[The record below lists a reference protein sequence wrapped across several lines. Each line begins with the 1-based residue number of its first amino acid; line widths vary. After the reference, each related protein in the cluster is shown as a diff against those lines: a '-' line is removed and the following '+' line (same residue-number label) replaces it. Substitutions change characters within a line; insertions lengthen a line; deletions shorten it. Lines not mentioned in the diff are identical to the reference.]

1 MAEQLPKTPDQ
12 FDRELDF
19 SWIFKFMGVIAVTAI
34 VMFVAMWYLSGY
46 FDQRL
51 ADAQPDGSPLLE
63 RGQTTV
69 PPKPHLQTEIATVR
83 CPTSAIR
90 WVEGQQFAELMVA
103 ESL

>member
-51 ADAQPDGSPLLE
+51 ADA
-63 RGQTTV
+63 
-69 PPKPHLQTEIATVR
+69 
-83 CPTSAIR
+83 
-90 WVEGQQFAELMVA
+90 
-103 ESL
+103 